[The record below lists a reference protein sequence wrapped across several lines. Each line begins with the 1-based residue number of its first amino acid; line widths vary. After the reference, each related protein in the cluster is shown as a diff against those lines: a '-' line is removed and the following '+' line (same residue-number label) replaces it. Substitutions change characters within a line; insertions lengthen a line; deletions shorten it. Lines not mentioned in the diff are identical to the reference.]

1 MMEATSVSACANT
14 LLICLHIRVPAG
26 QMQQLVSQNRNCQ
39 GSCNQ
44 GEKKKQKTKTEKLRF
59 WRNRKCSPQMKR
71 TV

>member
-1 MMEATSVSACANT
+1 MIEATSVSACANT

-44 GEKKKQKTKTEKLRF
+44 AGGKKKKLRF
-59 WRNRKCSPQMKR
+59 
-71 TV
+71 